1 MNVPTTPADDE
12 TARASAVETGAELD
26 TTPADDPE
34 QIRVQIEQTRDDMSE
49 TIDAIQ
55 ERLNPRN
62 LVEQAK
68 DSVREATVGK
78 VKEMAHNVSDT
89 ASGMADSTM
98 EAAGDLADRVKQN
111 PWPAVAVGLGAAWLL
126 MRNSNTPSR
135 QYAAADT
142 ARRQYAGADTARQGQ
157 RRTARTG
164 NGGGGVIEVVRD
176 NPLPTALAGLGVGM
190 LVMRAREQSRPSGRM
205 AGGASWRRPT
215 DQTTGYQAG
224 YRAGGAYEGQT
235 GYRAGGYETGVGE
248 QLSGSYERAKDTVSD
263 AAERAQQVAGESFEA
278 AQQKVS
284 EFSSQAR
291 EYSEATF
298 ERNPLLL
305 GAAALIA
312 GAAVGLSIPETESEN
327 QWMGEARET
336 LVERAQEAAHAAV
349 EKVKDVAGEATQN
362 LGQ

>member
-1 MNVPTTPADDE
+1 MGERPAEMNVPTTPPDDA
-12 TARASAVETGAELD
+12 TVRASAVETGAELE

-34 QIRVQIEQTRDDMSE
+34 QIRIQIEQTRGDMSE

-89 ASGMADSTM
+89 ASGVADSTM

-111 PWPAVAVGLGAAWLL
+111 PWPAVAVGVGAAWLL
-126 MRNSNTPSR
+126 MRNGSTPSR
-135 QYAAADT
+135 RYS
-142 ARRQYAGADTARQGQ
+142 AGNTKWPAQG
-157 RRTARTG
+157 RTG
-164 NGGGGVIEVVRD
+164 RNADGGMIEVVRD
-176 NPLPTALAGLGVGM
+176 NPFPTALAGLGVGM
-190 LVMRAREQSRPSGRM
+190 LVMRAREQSRTSGRM
-205 AGGASWRRPT
+205 ARGTSWRRPA
-215 DQTTGYQAG
+215 DQTTGYQTGYQSGYGQSAG
-224 YRAGGAYEGQT
+224 YRAG
-235 GYRAGGYETGVGE
+235 AGSQGHAGD
-248 QLSGSYERAKDTVSD
+248 QLSDSFDRAKETVSD
-263 AAERAQQVAGESFEA
+263 AAERAQQAASDSFET

-284 EFSSQAR
+284 EFSTQAR
-291 EYSEATF
+291 QYSETAF
-298 ERNPLLL
+298 ERNPLLV

-327 QWMGEARET
+327 QFMGEARET
-336 LVERAQEAAHAAV
+336 LVERAQDAAHAAV
-349 EKVKDVAGEATQN
+349 EKVKDVAGEATQH